1 MLTPQSNESFV
12 FVPRLRRPA
21 GRTHRGMGVCEVID
35 RPDNMAAFEFV
46 VISSLRA
53 GQLVRGCT
61 PRVAAGHRHTTTA
74 RTEVATG
81 LVVRDPAPPNAPP
94 VA

>member
-1 MLTPQSNESFV
+1 M
-12 FVPRLRRPA
+12 
-21 GRTHRGMGVCEVID
+21 ID
-35 RPDNMAAFEFV
+35 RPDHMAAFEFV
-46 VISSLRA
+46 VVSSLRA

-74 RTEVATG
+74 RAEVANG
-81 LVVRDPAPPNAPP
+81 LVVREPAPPNDKP